1 MSRTRIQ
8 GSQWVFLVV
17 GPILSLVAFV
27 VAYYIDP
34 LNFED
39 NAPLAAVPA
48 FLLSIVVLLI
58 GHNLAAFRE
67 LERVSRDSDRIHE
80 AVKNY
85 LHITKVGSPEK
96 AIQYVLGRLPI
107 VAEARSTRLN
117 LSDEIERADERLYSS
132 KTYTDL
138 TPHIL
143 RWTRRHLRWK
153 DIGDA
158 RVVDR
163 LRATAARAAESDTSA
178 HQYQYKLIKHDEP
191 QITFL
196 HLTYLDG
203 TAEVLFNWDFRNI
216 GQDPTVLLSRSR
228 DIVDMFAIQF
238 EHLWR
243 CARFDRE
250 STAARS
256 TSKK

>member
-1 MSRTRIQ
+1 MPKARIQ
-8 GSQWVFLVV
+8 VSRWVYLVA

-27 VAYYIDP
+27 VAYYINP
-34 LNFED
+34 LNFGD

-48 FLLSIVVLLI
+48 CLLSIVVLLI
-58 GHNLAAFRE
+58 GQNLAAFRE
-67 LERVSRDSDRIHE
+67 LEQVSKTSALTHE

-85 LHITKVGSPEK
+85 LHVIKIGSPET
-96 AIQYVLGRLPI
+96 AIQYMLGRLPI
-107 VAEARSTRLN
+107 VAEVRGTRLN
-117 LSDEIERADERLYSS
+117 MPDEIERTDDRLYSS
-132 KTYTDL
+132 QSYTDL
-138 TPHIL
+138 DPHVL
-143 RWTRRHLRWK
+143 RWTRQHLRWK

-163 LRATAARAAESDTSA
+163 LRAIAARAAESERSA
-178 HQYQYKLIKHDEP
+178 RQYQYKLIEHSEP
-191 QITFL
+191 QITFS

-203 TAEVLFNWDFRNI
+203 TAEVLFNWDFRSF
-216 GQDPTVLLSRSR
+216 GQDPVVLLSRDR

-243 CARFDRE
+243 CAMFDCE
-250 STAARS
+250 STATRS